1 MMIMEKM
8 GDEHG
13 VAHAEGEDVARVA
26 TLHTLCRQLAEVEA
40 QSAQVSTEM
49 RQADARGARKE
60 VLLLFKELCDLI
72 LLGARVETEMARIL
86 LNADVQVND

>member
-8 GDEHG
+8 GDENG
-13 VAHAEGEDVARVA
+13 VAQEEGEDVARIA

-40 QSAQVSTEM
+40 QSAQVTTEM
-49 RQADARGARKE
+49 RQADARGARRE

-72 LLGARVETEMARIL
+72 LLGARVETQMARIL
-86 LNADVQVND
+86 LKANVPVND